1 MPVTEKI
8 LLISVNQCTSPYPV
22 YPLGMSHVAA
32 ALRRFGHTVTLADL
46 RYDDER
52 MEAIV
57 RESQPRF
64 IGLSL
69 RNIDDHRIDET
80 VYFVPVLLAA
90 AKRIRRISEA
100 TIVLGGSAYSL
111 FPEELLV
118 GSEAD
123 YGIVGEGDEAM
134 PRLIALLSAESAT
147 CEFASVPGLVYRYE
161 SGIRRNPVTAVPGD
175 RILPPYR
182 PDSLSAAYLND
193 SGTANLQ
200 TQRGCPFTCCYCT
213 YPLIEGAGM
222 RLRDPETVAEEAAGL
237 EEQGARYFFIVDS
250 VFNVENDHVA
260 AVCEAFLR
268 RGIRATW
275 GCFLRPKNI
284 SRELM
289 TLMARAGLRHIEFG
303 TDSLCGEVLAAY
315 GKQFTVDDIIAADH
329 LADSCGVRH
338 AHFLICGGPGETEA
352 TLETSFENSRRLRK
366 TALFPF
372 VGMRLYPGTAL
383 YRHALGEKVITAETD
398 LLQPYFYVT
407 AKLPRERIAA
417 MLASF
422 HERSPRWIISD
433 PSPGQLKII
442 ERLRSKNIVGP
453 LWEFLAQ

>member
-1 MPVTEKI
+1 MTEKI
-8 LLISVNQCTSPYPV
+8 LLISINQCAIPYPV

-32 ALRRFGHTVTLADL
+32 SLRRYGHEVTLADL

-52 MEAIV
+52 IELIV
-57 RESQPRF
+57 RERQPRF

-69 RNIDDHRIDET
+69 RNIDDHRIDDT

-90 AKRIRRISEA
+90 ARRIRRITDA
-100 TIVLGGSAYSL
+100 VIVLGGSAYSL

-123 YGIVGEGDEAM
+123 FGIVGEGDEAL
-134 PRLIALLSAESAT
+134 PRLIALMSMGDELT
-147 CEFASVPGLVYRYE
+147 SVPGLVYRNE
-161 SGIRRNPVTAVPGD
+161 GTVRRNQVAAVPGKN
-175 RILPPYR
+175 ILSPYR
-182 PDSLSAAYLND
+182 PDDLFGVYLTD

-213 YPLIEGAGM
+213 YPLIEGTRIRM
-222 RLRDPETVAEEAAGL
+222 RDPQEVAQEAAVL
-237 EEQGARYFFIVDS
+237 ETQGARYFFIVDS
-250 VFNVENDHVA
+250 VFNVDNDHVA
-260 AVCEAFLR
+260 AVCEAFIR
-268 RGIRATW
+268 QGVRATW

-284 SRELM
+284 GGELM
-289 TLMARAGLRHIEFG
+289 ELMARAGLRHIEFG
-303 TDSLCGEVLAAY
+303 TDSLCDEVLVAY
-315 GKQFTVDDIIAADH
+315 GKQFTVDDIVTVDN

-338 AHFLICGGPGETEA
+338 AHFLICGGPGETEE
-352 TLETSFENSRRLRK
+352 TLEMSYENSRRLRK
-366 TALFPF
+366 TAIFPF

-383 YRHALGEKVITAETD
+383 YRHALGEGVISASTD

-407 AKLPRERIAA
+407 EKLPKERITAI
-417 MLASF
+417 LESF
-422 HERSPRWIISD
+422 HERSPRWVIKD
-433 PSPGQLKII
+433 PSPEQQKII